1 MDEETVAEILRE
13 VAEEEDVEVPASI
26 AEEIIEKVAD
36 DEDLKDADE
45 ETVREVIR
53 ALVRNV
59 KARLVEKGDAVGV
72 LAAQSMC
79 EPATQMT
86 MRTFHLAGVAE
97 IDVTTGI
104 PALERVLSLPY
115 QGPPTWVIELRLEEP
130 YRSDREKAEELARN
144 IQETRFEELVRSIE
158 VNPDRNTID
167 VELDPERMEEVGV
180 DKDEVTD
187 FLREFLG
194 GAVHEEGD
202 DRLYVFLAD
211 VESPSE
217 LAELANELREA
228 VIKGVEGVIHASV
241 QYDEE
246 NDEYYILTRGSPD
259 GSPKRPPTW
268 ISKRARN
275 SKVSKRAY
283 LMLQLM
289 QMEGVDAT
297 RVKTNDPKIMDVL
310 LGVEAGRASV
320 IEQLEEVYGSQGIS
334 VDPRHFMLI
343 ADMMAFWGELR
354 SVRSVGGYSVMEL
367 KGSPLTKAAF
377 EYVSK
382 VLTET
387 ATSGDVEELR
397 GVLENII
404 VGRPVPVGTGT
415 VELALDYDAFKG
427 LEEEEDGE

>member
-1 MDEETVAEILRE
+1 MDAKTIRTILE
-13 VAEEEDVEVPASI
+13 DVAEEENVDVPISI
-26 AEEIIEKVAD
+26 AEEIVEKVSE
-36 DEDLKDADE
+36 DEDLKDVDE
-45 ETVREVIR
+45 DTVREVVR

-144 IQETRFEELVRSIE
+144 IEETRFEELVKSIE
-158 VNPDRNTID
+158 VNPERNTID
-167 VELDPERMEEVGV
+167 VELNPETMEESGIE
-180 DKDEVTD
+180 KDEVVG

-194 GAVHEEGD
+194 GVVHEED
-202 DRLYVFLAD
+202 EDKLYVFLAD

-228 VIKGVEGVIHASV
+228 VIKGIEGVIHASV

-415 VELALDYDAFKG
+415 VELALDYNAFKR
-427 LEEEEDGE
+427 LEEEEE